1 MQRAVRVIETYMPG
15 LAAMTGAWY
24 DRLQGDVAATLS
36 AQGLSVALLAIPD
49 DETLLWVVWSQL
61 DRPDLWHDVAVA
73 VVEESADGGG
83 SPVLE
88 RAVDGRFV
96 IRQITETEIESGQ
109 ASE

>member
-49 DETLLWVVWSQL
+49 DETLLWVVWGQL
-61 DRPDLWHDVAVA
+61 DRPDPANDVAVA
-73 VVEESADGGG
+73 VVEESAG
-83 SPVLE
+83 SGRSAVLE

-96 IRQITETEIESGQ
+96 MGQIAETEVKSRNRR
-109 ASE
+109 